1 MMQTIHFAYSL
12 GSSLAPMLAKP
23 FLGHETGGGCE
34 SAAGHEVTTNTTEA
48 ATVHIDTLFPIAGG
62 ICVMLAVM
70 FFPAVIWDAA
80 LARKRTTAAAKA
92 RDDTKHKAERSSLSK
107 RVSKRIEAYRSA
119 AGSMDG
125 REVTF
130 VAVMFAFFF
139 FYVGL
144 EHMVGLFLSPF
155 ACRSS
160 LNLNTKTGAD
170 ITLGFYGTFA
180 LGRLLAIF
188 VSTRLRPVKMV
199 ALSFLVCLGSATVLA
214 AAAGTSQTWLWVGSV
229 SAGLG
234 MAATY
239 ATSFAW

>member
-34 SAAGHEVTTNTTEA
+34 SAAGHEVTSSSTEA
-48 ATVHIDTLFPIAGG
+48 AAAVHMDTLFPIAGG
-62 ICVMLAVM
+62 ICVMLAVA

-80 LARKRTTAAAKA
+80 LARRRAAAAKA
-92 RDDTKHKAERSSLSK
+92 RDDNELKAERSSLSR
-107 RVSKRIEAYRSA
+107 RVSKRIEAWRSA

-188 VSTRLRPVKMV
+188 VSTRLRPVTMV
-199 ALSFLVCLGSATVLA
+199 ALSFLVCLCSATVLA

-229 SAGLG
+229 SAGMG